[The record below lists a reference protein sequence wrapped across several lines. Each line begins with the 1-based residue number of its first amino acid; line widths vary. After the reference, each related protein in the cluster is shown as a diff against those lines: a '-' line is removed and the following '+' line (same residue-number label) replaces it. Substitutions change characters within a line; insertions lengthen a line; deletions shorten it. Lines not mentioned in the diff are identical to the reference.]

1 MTSAG
6 IATAGGVHQLYL
18 SRSVTIPASGSV
30 QLASPVGKPYPDA
43 KLGRLVM
50 DAQIGGIDGK
60 LTQRPDLTD
69 PRQLWVFTRDA
80 AGAAKTVAQ
89 NAPIVSLD
97 KPRPGATSIFWLGS
111 NNLDDMARVK
121 DDTARMIELHQATSN
136 APFYV
141 VELPPA
147 WGGNEHP
154 VTANRKS
161 LNAWIKQNYG
171 ERVIPLADY
180 LSNGALYD
188 AGITRTQA
196 DLDAIA
202 RGVNPRSFWMS
213 ATDLTHMNSTGQ
225 NVAAR
230 YFARFV
236 RDDETYSQAYSR
248 FNAQSTMNV
257 SVNGGQVTVSGHAF
271 DYSDLFQSIPVG
283 ITVNGAWNA
292 TMASGA
298 STNLFAYGIPGRHSY
313 SMTFNLNPGKHFI
326 CSVGVNFGAGNDYFP
341 ACQTVT
347 VQKAAAPIGQVM
359 DAPASNRMHQFAGWT
374 YTPGNPARS
383 IPVAILVDG
392 KWRHAITANR
402 DSPYLKGVPG
412 KHAFWTAAVFAPGK
426 HSMCAVAIESDTN
439 MTNLGCKDFVIK

>member
-1 MTSAG
+1 MLEQLRAASPESAQCYGSSSLNWICSGPFQNAVPGWNIINNAEGGMTSAG

-213 ATDLTHMNSTGQ
+213 ATDLTHMNSTGKISRP
-225 NVAAR
+225 VTSPGSSVTTRLTAR
-230 YFARFV
+230 R
-236 RDDETYSQAYSR
+236 T
-248 FNAQSTMNV
+248 
-257 SVNGGQVTVSGHAF
+257 
-271 DYSDLFQSIPVG
+271 P
-283 ITVNGAWNA
+283 
-292 TMASGA
+292 A
-298 STNLFAYGIPGRHSY
+298 ST
-313 SMTFNLNPGKHFI
+313 
-326 CSVGVNFGAGNDYFP
+326 
-341 ACQTVT
+341 
-347 VQKAAAPIGQVM
+347 
-359 DAPASNRMHQFAGWT
+359 
-374 YTPGNPARS
+374 RS
-383 IPVAILVDG
+383 RL
-392 KWRHAITANR
+392 
-402 DSPYLKGVPG
+402 
-412 KHAFWTAAVFAPGK
+412 
-426 HSMCAVAIESDTN
+426 
-439 MTNLGCKDFVIK
+439 